1 MDRLPIF
8 SLHKHVHQYLQP
20 QCSIN
25 AFHATAK
32 RNITLAQ
39 LQQQF
44 EVN

>member
-1 MDRLPIF
+1 M
-8 SLHKHVHQYLQP
+8 HVQIYLQP

-25 AFHATAK
+25 TFHATAM
-32 RNITLAQ
+32 RNITLVQ